1 MSVVTTARPAVKARV
16 PHLGRSVQVGVVLA
30 TLLVLFVLLE
40 DQFPWPA
47 SLIYPLSK
55 RFDTLYEWIVDNQN
69 SHWLF
74 LYFFNHLGNFLDQL
88 VFYLNSVLIWL
99 SWVGVTAT
107 ATLIAARWS
116 GWRIAL
122 LVLCS
127 FLSFGL
133 LGVWEESM
141 ETFALMLA
149 AVLVSLAIGIPA
161 GVLAGRSDRFDK
173 AITPVLDAMQ
183 IVPAFAYLMP
193 VVIFFSVG
201 NPAAVIA
208 TVVYAVPPAVRITAL
223 GVRGVARESVEMA
236 ESLGATRRQVLF
248 GVQLPLALRSIML
261 GVNQTIMMALSIV
274 IIASLIGGG
283 GLGDTVISS
292 LSFLDVGLAIVAS
305 SAIVIMAIAL
315 DRSTEAAAVR
325 LDAGRH
331 PEGDLRTPRFSPRT
345 LTAALVA
352 AIALFALAARALSVG
367 FFPETVSAGDSIAG
381 VINDSIAWVQDPT
394 KPVYPVTSWLGDHL
408 VLWGLEPLRVFLT
421 GSPWWAVIGAA
432 AAIALIVSG
441 GRQMI
446 LAGVLLTAI
455 GVMGV
460 WNTAMD
466 TASQVLVST
475 VLTLVF
481 GVTLGIVAAET
492 PRFESAIRPIQDALQ
507 TLPQIVYL
515 IPIVALFSVGRV
527 PGVIASVLY
536 ATPVVIRLVVVGIKE
551 VSPAA
556 VEAARAFGA
565 TRAEVLLKVKIP
577 LARPAIMLGINQGI
591 IMVLAVVI
599 VAGLVGGGA
608 LGYGVVV
615 GLQRNEFGDGMVASL
630 AILALGIVLDRV
642 TRGNVQRRSIER

>member
-1 MSVVTTARPAVKARV
+1 MSVVTAARPTIRARI
-16 PHLGRSVQVGVVLA
+16 PHLGRSSQVGLVLA
-30 TLLVLFVLLE
+30 ILLVLFILLE

-55 RFDTLYEWIVDNQN
+55 RFDTLYEWIVDNQD
-69 SHWLF
+69 SHWAF
-74 LYFFNHLGNFLDQL
+74 LYFFNHIANFLDQL
-88 VFYLNSVLIWL
+88 VAYLNSVLVWL
-99 SWVGVTAT
+99 TWVGVTAV
-107 ATLIAARWS
+107 ATLVTLRWS

-141 ETFALMLA
+141 ETLALMLA

-173 AITPVLDAMQ
+173 AITPVLDVMQ

-223 GVRGVARESVEMA
+223 GVRGVAKESVEMA

-283 GLGDTVISS
+283 GLGDTVISA
-292 LSFLDVGLAIVAS
+292 LSFVDVGLAMVAS

-325 LDAGRH
+325 MDAGRH
-331 PEGDLRTPRFSPRT
+331 PDSDRRTPRFSPRM
-345 LTAALVA
+345 LSAALVA
-352 AIALFALAARALSVG
+352 AIAVLALAARALAVG
-367 FFPETVSAGDSIAG
+367 SFPETVGAGDFIAG
-381 VINDSIAWVQDPT
+381 VINDAITWVQDPT

-408 VLWGLEPLRVFLT
+408 LLWGLEPLRVFLT

-432 AAIALIVSG
+432 VAIALIVSG
-441 GRQMI
+441 IRQMI
-446 LAGVLLTAI
+446 IAGVLLTAI

-460 WNTAMD
+460 WGPAMD

-475 VLTLVF
+475 VLTLFF
-481 GVTLGIVAAET
+481 GVALGIVAAET
-492 PRFESAIRPIQDALQ
+492 PRLERAIRPIQDALQ

-515 IPIVALFSVGRV
+515 IPIVALFSIGRV

-536 ATPVVIRLVVVGIKE
+536 ATPVVVRLVVVGIKE

-565 TRAEVLLKVKIP
+565 SRAEVLMKVKIP

-599 VAGLVGGGA
+599 VAALVGGGG

-615 GLQRNEFGDGMVASL
+615 GLQRAEFGDGAVASL

-642 TRGNVQRRSIER
+642 TRGNVPRRSI

>member
-1 MSVVTTARPAVKARV
+1 MSVVTAARPAIRARI
-16 PHLGRSVQVGVVLA
+16 PQLGRSSQVGVVLA
-30 TLLVLFVLLE
+30 ILLVLFVLLE

-47 SLIYPLSK
+47 GLIYPLSK

-69 SHWLF
+69 SHWVF
-74 LYFFNHLGNFLDQL
+74 LYFFNHIANFLDQL
-88 VFYLNSVLIWL
+88 VAYLNSVLVWL

-107 ATLIAARWS
+107 AALIALRWS

-141 ETFALMLA
+141 ETLSLMLA
-149 AVLVSLAIGIPA
+149 AVLVSLAIGIPT

-223 GVRGVARESVEMA
+223 GVRGVAKESVEMA
-236 ESLGATRRQVLF
+236 ESLGATSRQVLF

-331 PEGDLRTPRFSPRT
+331 PEGGRSAPRFSPRA

-352 AIALFALAARALSVG
+352 AIAMFALAARALAVG
-367 FFPETVSAGDSIAG
+367 SWPEAVGAGDSIAG
-381 VINDSIAWVQDPT
+381 VINDVITWVQDPT

-432 AAIALIVSG
+432 VAIALIVSG
-441 GRQMI
+441 VRQMI
-446 LAGVLLTAI
+446 IAGVLLTAI

-460 WNTAMD
+460 WGPAMD

-475 VLTLVF
+475 TLTLFF
-481 GVTLGIVAAET
+481 GVALGIVAAET
-492 PRFESAIRPIQDALQ
+492 PSLERAIRPIQDALQ

-536 ATPVVIRLVVVGIKE
+536 ATPVVVRLVVVGIKE
-551 VSPAA
+551 VSPAS

-565 TRAEVLLKVKIP
+565 SRAEVLMKVKIP
-577 LARPAIMLGINQGI
+577 LARSAIMLGINQGI

-599 VAGLVGGGA
+599 VAALVGGGG

-615 GLQRNEFGDGMVASL
+615 GLQRAEFGDGAVASL

-642 TRGNVQRRSIER
+642 TRGNVPRRSI

>member
-1 MSVVTTARPAVKARV
+1 MSAVTTARPAIRARL
-16 PHLGRSVQVGVVLA
+16 PHLGRSAQVGVVLA
-30 TLLVLFVLLE
+30 ILLVLFVLLE
-40 DQFPWPA
+40 NKFPWP
-47 SLIYPLSK
+47 SGLTYPLNK
-55 RFDTLYEWIVDNQN
+55 RFDALYEWIVDNQN

-74 LYFFNHLGNFLDQL
+74 LYFFNHIANFLDQL
-88 VFYLNSVLIWL
+88 VAYLNGVLVWL
-99 SWVGVTAT
+99 SWVGVTAA
-107 ATLIAARWS
+107 ATLITLRWS
-116 GWRIAL
+116 GRRIAL
-122 LVLCS
+122 LVCGS

-141 ETFALMLA
+141 ETLALMLS

-173 AITPVLDAMQ
+173 AITPVLDVMQ

-283 GLGDTVISS
+283 GLGDTVISA

-315 DRSTEAAAVR
+315 DRATEAAAAR
-325 LDAGRH
+325 MDASRH
-331 PEGDLRTPRFSPRT
+331 PEGGLRTPRFSART
-345 LTAALVA
+345 LTAAVFV
-352 AIALFALAARALSVG
+352 AIAAFALAARAFGIASFPDTVG
-367 FFPETVSAGDSIAG
+367 VGDFIAG
-381 VINDSIAWVQDPT
+381 IINDVITWVQDPT

-408 VLWGLEPLRVFLT
+408 VLWGLEPLRVFLSD
-421 GSPWWAVIGAA
+421 SPWWAVIGSAV
-432 AAIALIVSG
+432 AIALIVAG
-441 GRQMI
+441 VRQMI
-446 LAGVLLTAI
+446 IAGVLLTAI

-460 WNTAMD
+460 WGPGMD

-475 VLTLVF
+475 VLTLFF
-481 GVTLGIVAAET
+481 GVALGIVAAET
-492 PRFESAIRPIQDALQ
+492 PRFEQTIRPIQDALQ

-565 TRAEVLLKVKIP
+565 SRAEVLLKVKIP
-577 LARPAIMLGINQGI
+577 LARPAIMLGVNQGI

-615 GLQRNEFGDGMVASL
+615 GLQRNEFGDGAVASL

-642 TRGNVQRRSIER
+642 TRGNLQRRSI

>member
-1 MSVVTTARPAVKARV
+1 MSAVTTARPAIRARL
-16 PHLGRSVQVGVVLA
+16 PHLGRSAQVGVVLA
-30 TLLVLFVLLE
+30 ILLVLFVLLE
-40 DQFPWPA
+40 NKFPWP
-47 SLIYPLSK
+47 SGLIYPLNK
-55 RFDTLYEWIVDNQN
+55 RFDALYEWIVDNQN

-74 LYFFNHLGNFLDQL
+74 LYFFNHIANFLDQL
-88 VFYLNSVLIWL
+88 VAYLNGVLVWL
-99 SWVGVTAT
+99 SWVGVTAA
-107 ATLIAARWS
+107 ATLITLRWS
-116 GWRIAL
+116 GRRVAL
-122 LVLCS
+122 LVCGS

-141 ETFALMLA
+141 ETLALMLS

-173 AITPVLDAMQ
+173 AITPVLDVMQ

-283 GLGDTVISS
+283 GLGDTVISA

-315 DRSTEAAAVR
+315 DRATEAAAAR
-325 LDAGRH
+325 MDASRH
-331 PEGDLRTPRFSPRT
+331 PEGGLRTPRFSART
-345 LTAALVA
+345 LTAAVFV
-352 AIALFALAARALSVG
+352 AIAAFALAARAFGIASFPDTVG
-367 FFPETVSAGDSIAG
+367 VGDFIAG
-381 VINDSIAWVQDPT
+381 IINDVITWVQDPT

-408 VLWGLEPLRVFLT
+408 VLWGLEPLRVFLSD
-421 GSPWWAVIGAA
+421 SPWWAVIGSAV
-432 AAIALIVSG
+432 AIALIVSG
-441 GRQMI
+441 VRQMI
-446 LAGVLLTAI
+446 IAGVLLTAI

-460 WNTAMD
+460 WGPGMD

-475 VLTLVF
+475 VLTLFF
-481 GVTLGIVAAET
+481 GVALGIVAAET
-492 PRFESAIRPIQDALQ
+492 PRFEQTIRPIQDALQ

-565 TRAEVLLKVKIP
+565 SRAEVLLKVKIP
-577 LARPAIMLGINQGI
+577 LARPAIMLGVNQGI

-615 GLQRNEFGDGMVASL
+615 GLQRNEFGDGAVASL

-642 TRGNVQRRSIER
+642 TRGNLQRRSI

>member
-1 MSVVTTARPAVKARV
+1 MSAVTTARPAIRARL
-16 PHLGRSVQVGVVLA
+16 PHLGRSAQVGVVLA
-30 TLLVLFVLLE
+30 ILLVLFVLLE
-40 DQFPWPA
+40 NKFPWP
-47 SLIYPLSK
+47 SGLIYPLNK
-55 RFDTLYEWIVDNQN
+55 RFDALYEWIVDNQN

-74 LYFFNHLGNFLDQL
+74 LYFFNHIANFLDQL
-88 VFYLNSVLIWL
+88 VAYLNGVLVWL
-99 SWVGVTAT
+99 SWVGVTAA
-107 ATLIAARWS
+107 ATLITLRWS
-116 GWRIAL
+116 GRRVAL
-122 LVLCS
+122 LVCGS
-127 FLSFGL
+127 FLSFGV

-141 ETFALMLA
+141 ETLALMLS

-173 AITPVLDAMQ
+173 AITPVLDVMQ

-283 GLGDTVISS
+283 GLGDTVISA

-315 DRSTEAAAVR
+315 DRATEAAAAR
-325 LDAGRH
+325 MDASRH
-331 PEGDLRTPRFSPRT
+331 PEGGLRTPRFSART
-345 LTAALVA
+345 LTAAVFV
-352 AIALFALAARALSVG
+352 AIAAFALAARAFGIASFPDTVG
-367 FFPETVSAGDSIAG
+367 VGDFIAG
-381 VINDSIAWVQDPT
+381 IINDVITWVQDPT

-408 VLWGLEPLRVFLT
+408 VLWGLEPLRVFLSD
-421 GSPWWAVIGAA
+421 SPWWAVIGSAV
-432 AAIALIVSG
+432 AIALIVSG
-441 GRQMI
+441 VRQMI
-446 LAGVLLTAI
+446 IAGVLLTAI

-460 WNTAMD
+460 WGPGMD

-475 VLTLVF
+475 VLTLFF
-481 GVTLGIVAAET
+481 GVALGIVAAET
-492 PRFESAIRPIQDALQ
+492 PRFEQTIRPIQDALQ

-565 TRAEVLLKVKIP
+565 SRAEVLLKVKIP
-577 LARPAIMLGINQGI
+577 LARPAIMLGVNQGI

-615 GLQRNEFGDGMVASL
+615 GLQRNEFGDGAVASL

-642 TRGNVQRRSIER
+642 TRGNLQRRSI

>member
-1 MSVVTTARPAVKARV
+1 MSVVTAARPAIRARI
-16 PHLGRSVQVGVVLA
+16 PHLGRASQVGVVLA

-47 SLIYPLSK
+47 NLIYPLSK

-74 LYFFNHLGNFLDQL
+74 LYFFNHLANFLDQL

-99 SWVGVTAT
+99 TWVGVTAT
-107 ATLIAARWS
+107 ATLIALRWS
-116 GWRIAL
+116 GRRIAL

-141 ETFALMLA
+141 ETLALMLA
-149 AVLVSLAIGIPA
+149 AVFVSLAIGIPA

-223 GVRGVARESVEMA
+223 GVRGVAKESVEMA

-325 LDAGRH
+325 LDASRH
-331 PEGDLRTPRFSPRT
+331 PDSGRSARRFSPRA
-345 LTAALVA
+345 LTAAMVA
-352 AIALFALAARALSVG
+352 AIAVFALAARALAVG
-367 FFPETVSAGDSIAG
+367 SFPETVGAGDFIAG
-381 VINDSIAWVQDPT
+381 VINDAITWVQDPA

-441 GRQMI
+441 VRQMI
-446 LAGVLLTAI
+446 IAGVLLTAI

-460 WNTAMD
+460 WGPAMD

-475 VLTLVF
+475 VLTLFF
-481 GVTLGIVAAET
+481 GVALGIVAAET
-492 PRFESAIRPIQDALQ
+492 PGFERAIRPIQDALQ

-536 ATPVVIRLVVVGIKE
+536 ATPVVVRLVVVGIKE
-551 VSPAA
+551 VSPAS

-565 TRAEVLLKVKIP
+565 SRAELLMKVKIP

-599 VAGLVGGGA
+599 VAALVGGGA

-615 GLQRNEFGDGMVASL
+615 GLQRNEFGDGAVASL

-642 TRGNVQRRSIER
+642 TRGNVQRRSA

>member
-1 MSVVTTARPAVKARV
+1 MSAVTTARPAIRARL
-16 PHLGRSVQVGVVLA
+16 PHLGRSAQVGVVLA
-30 TLLVLFVLLE
+30 ILLVLFVLLE
-40 DQFPWPA
+40 NKFPWP
-47 SLIYPLSK
+47 SGLTYPLNK
-55 RFDTLYEWIVDNQN
+55 RFDALYEWIVDNQN

-74 LYFFNHLGNFLDQL
+74 LYFFNHIANFLDQL
-88 VFYLNSVLIWL
+88 VAYLNGVLVWL
-99 SWVGVTAT
+99 SWVGVTAA
-107 ATLIAARWS
+107 ATLITLRWS
-116 GWRIAL
+116 GRRVAL
-122 LVLCS
+122 LVCGS

-141 ETFALMLA
+141 ETLALMLS

-173 AITPVLDAMQ
+173 AITPVLDVMQ

-283 GLGDTVISS
+283 GLGDTVISA

-315 DRSTEAAAVR
+315 DRATEAAAAR
-325 LDAGRH
+325 MDASRH
-331 PEGDLRTPRFSPRT
+331 PEGGLRTPRFSART
-345 LTAALVA
+345 LTAAVFV
-352 AIALFALAARALSVG
+352 AIAAFALAARAFGIASFPDTVG
-367 FFPETVSAGDSIAG
+367 VGDFIAG
-381 VINDSIAWVQDPT
+381 IINDVITWVQDPT

-408 VLWGLEPLRVFLT
+408 VLWGLEPLRVFLSD
-421 GSPWWAVIGAA
+421 SPWWAVIGSAV
-432 AAIALIVSG
+432 AIALIVSG
-441 GRQMI
+441 VRQMI
-446 LAGVLLTAI
+446 IAGVLLTAI

-460 WNTAMD
+460 WGPGMD

-475 VLTLVF
+475 VLTLFF
-481 GVTLGIVAAET
+481 GVALGIVAAET
-492 PRFESAIRPIQDALQ
+492 PRFEQTIRPIQDALQ

-565 TRAEVLLKVKIP
+565 SRAEVLLKVKIP
-577 LARPAIMLGINQGI
+577 LARPAIMLGVNQGI

-615 GLQRNEFGDGMVASL
+615 GLQRNEFGDGAVASL
-630 AILALGIVLDRV
+630 AILALGIVLDRL
-642 TRGNVQRRSIER
+642 TRGNLQRRSI

>member
-1 MSVVTTARPAVKARV
+1 MSAVTTARPAIRARL
-16 PHLGRSVQVGVVLA
+16 PHLGRPTQAGVVLA
-30 TLLVLFVLLE
+30 ILLVLFVLLE
-40 DQFPWPA
+40 NKFPWP
-47 SLIYPLSK
+47 SGLIYPLNK

-69 SHWLF
+69 SHWLY
-74 LYFFNHLGNFLDQL
+74 LYFFNHIANFLDQL
-88 VFYLNSVLIWL
+88 VAYLNGVLVWL
-99 SWVGVTAT
+99 SWVGVTAA
-107 ATLIAARWS
+107 ATLITLRWS
-116 GWRIAL
+116 GRRVAL
-122 LVLCS
+122 LVCGS

-141 ETFALMLA
+141 ETLALMLS

-173 AITPVLDAMQ
+173 AITPVLDVMQ

-283 GLGDTVISS
+283 GLGDTVISA

-315 DRSTEAAAVR
+315 DRATEAAAAR
-325 LDAGRH
+325 MDASRH
-331 PEGDLRTPRFSPRT
+331 PEGGLRTPRFSART
-345 LTAALVA
+345 LTAAVFV
-352 AIALFALAARALSVG
+352 AIAAFALAARAFGIASFPDTVG
-367 FFPETVSAGDSIAG
+367 VGDFIAG
-381 VINDSIAWVQDPT
+381 IINDVITWVQDPT

-408 VLWGLEPLRVFLT
+408 VLWGLEPLRVFLSD
-421 GSPWWAVIGAA
+421 SPWWAVIGSAV
-432 AAIALIVSG
+432 AIALIVSG
-441 GRQMI
+441 VRQMI
-446 LAGVLLTAI
+446 IAGVLLTAI

-460 WNTAMD
+460 WGPGMD

-475 VLTLVF
+475 VLTLFF
-481 GVTLGIVAAET
+481 GVALGIVAAET
-492 PRFESAIRPIQDALQ
+492 PRFEQTIRPIQDALQ

-565 TRAEVLLKVKIP
+565 SRAEVLLKVKIP
-577 LARPAIMLGINQGI
+577 LARPAIMLGVNQGI

-615 GLQRNEFGDGMVASL
+615 GLQRNEFGDGAVASL

-642 TRGNVQRRSIER
+642 TRGNLQRRSI

>member
-1 MSVVTTARPAVKARV
+1 MSAVTTARPAIRARL
-16 PHLGRSVQVGVVLA
+16 PHLGRSAQVGVVLA
-30 TLLVLFVLLE
+30 ILLVLFVLLE
-40 DQFPWPA
+40 NKFPWPS
-47 SLIYPLSK
+47 SLIYPLNK
-55 RFDTLYEWIVDNQN
+55 RFDALYEWIVDNQN

-74 LYFFNHLGNFLDQL
+74 LYFFNHIANFLDQL
-88 VFYLNSVLIWL
+88 VAYLNGVLVWL
-99 SWVGVTAT
+99 SWVGVTAA
-107 ATLIAARWS
+107 ATLITLRWS
-116 GWRIAL
+116 GRRVAL
-122 LVLCS
+122 LVCGS

-141 ETFALMLA
+141 ETLALMLS

-173 AITPVLDAMQ
+173 AITPVLDVMQ

-283 GLGDTVISS
+283 GLGDTVISA

-315 DRSTEAAAVR
+315 DRATEAAAAR
-325 LDAGRH
+325 MDATRH
-331 PEGDLRTPRFSPRT
+331 PEGGLRTPRFSART
-345 LTAALVA
+345 LTAAVFV
-352 AIALFALAARALSVG
+352 AIAAFALAARAFGIASFPDTVG
-367 FFPETVSAGDSIAG
+367 VGDFIAG
-381 VINDSIAWVQDPT
+381 IINDVITWVQDPT

-408 VLWGLEPLRVFLT
+408 VLWGLEPLRVFLSD
-421 GSPWWAVIGAA
+421 SPWWAVIGSAV
-432 AAIALIVSG
+432 AIALIVSG
-441 GRQMI
+441 VRQMI
-446 LAGVLLTAI
+446 IAGVLLTAI

-460 WNTAMD
+460 WGPGMD

-475 VLTLVF
+475 VLTLFF
-481 GVTLGIVAAET
+481 GVALGIVAAET
-492 PRFESAIRPIQDALQ
+492 PRFEQTIRPIQDALQ

-565 TRAEVLLKVKIP
+565 SRAEVLLKVKIP
-577 LARPAIMLGINQGI
+577 LARPAIMLGVNQGI

-615 GLQRNEFGDGMVASL
+615 GLQRNEFGDGAVASL

-642 TRGNVQRRSIER
+642 TRGNLQRRSI

>member
-1 MSVVTTARPAVKARV
+1 MSAVTTARPAIRARV
-16 PHLGRSVQVGVVLA
+16 PQLGRSAQVGVVLA
-30 TLLVLFVLLE
+30 VLLVLFILLE
-40 DQFPWPA
+40 DQFPWPT

-55 RFDTLYEWIVDNQN
+55 RLDTLYEWIVDNQN

-74 LYFFNHLGNFLDQL
+74 LYFFNHIANFLDLL
-88 VFYLNSVLIWL
+88 VFYLNAALIWL
-99 SWVGVTAT
+99 SWMGVIAV
-107 ATLIAARWS
+107 ATLVTLRWS
-116 GWRIAL
+116 GWRIAV

-141 ETFALMLA
+141 ETLALMLA

-161 GVLAGRSDRFDK
+161 GVLAGRSDRFEK
-173 AITPVLDAMQ
+173 AITPVLDVMQ

-223 GVRGVARESVEMA
+223 GVRGVAKESVEMA

-315 DRSTEAAAVR
+315 DRSTEAAGVR
-325 LDAGRH
+325 IDASRH
-331 PEGDLRTPRFSPRT
+331 PDGGKGPPRLSRRQR
-345 LTAALVA
+345 TAALFAAVA
-352 AIALFALAARALSVG
+352 LCALAARVSGAGS
-367 FFPETVSAGDSIAG
+367 FPETIGAGDFIAG
-381 VINDSIAWVQDPT
+381 IINDFITWVQDPN
-394 KPVYPVTSWLGDHL
+394 KPVYPITSWLGDHL
-408 VLWGLEPLRVFLT
+408 VLWGLEPLRVFLSD
-421 GSPWWAVIGAA
+421 SPWWAVIGAA

-441 GRQMI
+441 VRQMVI
-446 LAGVLLTAI
+446 AGVLLMGI
-455 GVMGV
+455 GAMGV
-460 WNTAMD
+460 WGPAMD

-475 VLTLVF
+475 ALTLFF
-481 GVTLGIVAAET
+481 GVALGIVAAET
-492 PRFESAIRPIQDALQ
+492 PRFERAIRPIQDALQ

-536 ATPVVIRLVVVGIKE
+536 ATPVVVRLVVVGIKE

-565 TRAEVLLKVKIP
+565 SRAEVLLKVKIP

-615 GLQRNEFGDGMVASL
+615 GLQRAEFGDGAVASL

-642 TRGNVQRRSIER
+642 TRGNVQRRSA

>member
-1 MSVVTTARPAVKARV
+1 
-16 PHLGRSVQVGVVLA
+16 L
-30 TLLVLFVLLE
+30 
-40 DQFPWPA
+40 
-47 SLIYPLSK
+47 
-55 RFDTLYEWIVDNQN
+55 DTLYEWIVDNQN

-74 LYFFNHLGNFLDQL
+74 LYFFNHIANFLDQL
-88 VFYLNSVLIWL
+88 VSYLNSVLVWL

-107 ATLIAARWS
+107 ATLIALRWS

-141 ETFALMLA
+141 ETLSLMLA
-149 AVLVSLAIGIPA
+149 AVLVSLAVGIPA

-173 AITPVLDAMQ
+173 VITPVLDVMQ

-283 GLGDTVISS
+283 GLGDTVISA
-292 LSFLDVGLAIVAS
+292 LSFVDVGLAMVAS

-325 LDAGRH
+325 MDASRH
-331 PEGDLRTPRFSPRT
+331 PEGGRSTARFSPRA

-352 AIALFALAARALSVG
+352 AIAVFALTARALAVG
-367 FFPETVSAGDSIAG
+367 SFPETVGAGDLIAG
-381 VINDSIAWVQDPT
+381 VINDAITWVQDPT

-408 VLWGLEPLRVFLT
+408 LLWGLEPLRVFLT

-441 GRQMI
+441 VRQMI
-446 LAGVLLTAI
+446 IAGVLLTAI

-460 WNTAMD
+460 WGAAMD

-475 VLTLVF
+475 VLTLFF
-481 GVTLGIVAAET
+481 GVALGIVAAET

-515 IPIVALFSVGRV
+515 IPIVALFSIGRV

-536 ATPVVIRLVVVGIKE
+536 ATPVVVRLVVVGIKE

-565 TRAEVLLKVKIP
+565 SRAEVLLKVKIP

-599 VAGLVGGGA
+599 VAALVGGGG

-615 GLQRNEFGDGMVASL
+615 GLQRAEFGDGAVASL

-642 TRGNVQRRSIER
+642 TRGNVPRRSI